1 MKLHIVPFKT
11 LLATLAVTAFTV
23 ACGGG
28 EQSAVNGELDAEVK
42 AQHNEVVRIHDE
54 VMPKT
59 DLLKKY
65 AAKIRQQFPDSLKDK
80 VESTQK
86 RVVAELDAAN
96 TAMDEWMKAYKI
108 PTLQDEK
115 DKALKYLATQ
125 RQQVAGVKEKIET
138 ALQNAAALVKLDEAE
153 ANAPA
158 QDHNGHGH

>member
-1 MKLHIVPFKT
+1 MKLHIVSFKT
-11 LLATLAVTAFTV
+11 LLAILTFGALSM

-28 EQSAVNGELDAEVK
+28 EQSADSGELDAEVK

-86 RVVAELDAAN
+86 RVVAQLDAAN
-96 TAMDEWMKAYKI
+96 TAMDDWMKAYKI

-125 RQQVAGVKEKIET
+125 RQQVSVVKEKIET
-138 ALQNAAALVKLDEAE
+138 ALKNAAELVTLDEAE
-153 ANAPA
+153 LKTSGH
-158 QDHNGHGH
+158 DHDGHSH